1 MRNIQ
6 TRILALLLAVL
17 LLLGLT
23 ACGEEIAGLTEN
35 VFGRNTGRA

>member
-6 TRILALLLAVL
+6 TRIFALLLVV

-23 ACGEEIAGLTEN
+23 ACGEEIAGLREN
-35 VFGRNTGRA
+35 FFS